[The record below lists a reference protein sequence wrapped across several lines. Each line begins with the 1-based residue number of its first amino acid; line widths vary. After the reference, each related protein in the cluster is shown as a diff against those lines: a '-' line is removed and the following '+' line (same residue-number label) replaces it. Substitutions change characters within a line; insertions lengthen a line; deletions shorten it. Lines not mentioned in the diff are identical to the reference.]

1 MKIWIIKFKEDIYM
15 SVSFGG
21 FNANTATF
29 RTAADLESGCAVKI
43 SESDTVAACGDGE
56 AFCGFVINGEGGYA
70 SVQLSGAVTAP
81 YTGSDPT
88 LGYAKLA
95 SDGKGVKA
103 ATSGREYLVLS
114 VDSTAKTVTFL
125 M

>member
-1 MKIWIIKFKEDIYM
+1 M

-21 FNANTATF
+21 FNSNTATF
-29 RTAADLESGCAVKI
+29 RTLAELESGCAVKI
-43 SESDTVAACGDGE
+43 SESNTVAACADGE

-70 SVQLSGAVTAP
+70 SVQLSGAVTAVYSGTKP
-81 YTGSDPT
+81 A

-95 SDGKGVKA
+95 SDGSGVKA
-103 ATSGREYLVLS
+103 STSGREYLVLA
-114 VDSTAKTVTFL
+114 VDETAKTVTFL

>member
-1 MKIWIIKFKEDIYM
+1 M

-29 RTAADLESGCAVKI
+29 KTGAELEGGCSVKI
-43 SESDTVAACGDGE
+43 SESNTVAACADGD

-70 SVQLSGAVTAP
+70 SVQLSGAVTAVYSGTKP
-81 YTGSDPT
+81 A
-88 LGYAKLA
+88 LGYTKLA

-103 ATSGREYLVLS
+103 ATSGREYLVIA
-114 VDSTAKTVTFL
+114 VDETAKTVTFL

>member
-1 MKIWIIKFKEDIYM
+1 M

-29 RTAADLESGCAVKI
+29 RTLAELESGCAVKI
-43 SESDTVAACGDGE
+43 SESNTVSACADGD
-56 AFCGFVINGEGGYA
+56 AFCGFVVNGEGGYA
-70 SVQLSGAVTAP
+70 SVQLSGAVTAVYSGTKP
-81 YTGSDPT
+81 A

-103 ATSGREYLVLS
+103 STSGREYLVIA
-114 VDSTAKTVTFL
+114 VNETAKTVTFL

>member
-1 MKIWIIKFKEDIYM
+1 M
-15 SVSFGG
+15 SVSFSG

-29 RTAADLESGCAVKI
+29 KTATELEGGCAVKI
-43 SESDTVAACGDGE
+43 SESNTVAACADGE
-56 AFCGFVINGEGGYA
+56 AFCGFVINGDGGYA
-70 SVQLSGAVTAP
+70 SVQLSGTVTAAYSGTKP
-81 YTGSDPT
+81 A

-103 ATSGREYLVLS
+103 STSGREYLVIA
-114 VDSTAKTVTFL
+114 VDETAKTVTFL

>member
-1 MKIWIIKFKEDIYM
+1 M

-29 RTAADLESGCAVKI
+29 RTLAELEGGCAVKI
-43 SESDTVAACGDGE
+43 SESNTVSACADGE
-56 AFCGFVINGEGGYA
+56 AFCGFVVNGEGGYA
-70 SVQLSGAVTAP
+70 SVQLSGAVTAVYSGTKP
-81 YTGSDPT
+81 A

-103 ATSGREYLVLS
+103 STSGREYLVIA
-114 VDSTAKTVTFL
+114 VNETAKTVTFL

>member
-1 MKIWIIKFKEDIYM
+1 M
-15 SVSFGG
+15 SVSFSG

-29 RTAADLESGCAVKI
+29 KTATELEGGCAVKI
-43 SESDTVAACGDGE
+43 SESNTVAACSDGE
-56 AFCGFVINGEGGYA
+56 AFCGFVINGDGGYA
-70 SVQLSGAVTAP
+70 SVQLSGTVTAAYSGTKP
-81 YTGSDPT
+81 A

-103 ATSGREYLVLS
+103 STRGREYLVFA
-114 VDSTAKTVTFL
+114 VDETAKTVTFL

>member
-1 MKIWIIKFKEDIYM
+1 M
-15 SVSFGG
+15 SVSFSG

-29 RTAADLESGCAVKI
+29 KTATELEGGCAVKI
-43 SESDTVAACGDGE
+43 SESNTVAVCADGE
-56 AFCGFVINGEGGYA
+56 AFCGFVINGDGGYA
-70 SVQLSGAVTAP
+70 SVQLSGTVTAVYSGTKP
-81 YTGSDPT
+81 A

-103 ATSGREYLVLS
+103 STSGREYLVFA
-114 VDSTAKTVTFL
+114 VDETAKTVTFL